1 MRPGGESPQNSS
13 RGPVDGRSDPALRAM
28 VRVAIRDDGVGGADP
43 AHGSGLVGLSD
54 RIEALGG
61 TFEVTSPAGDGT
73 TLLIKIPTATV
84 GVHDRS

>member
-1 MRPGGESPQNSS
+1 MSE
-13 RGPVDGRSDPALRAM
+13 ALANAAKYARACVVRVELHAHDAM

>member
-1 MRPGGESPQNSS
+1 
-13 RGPVDGRSDPALRAM
+13 M